1 MRIGLF
7 GGTFN
12 PIHRGHL
19 WAASEVKK
27 GFNLDQIFLIPAAI
41 PPHKRPGTVASG
53 DDRLEMINLAAADT
67 PGLTASDVELNR
79 SGPSYTIDTVWHFKH
94 TFADD
99 TRIYLMM
106 GLDAFLDIDTWK
118 SVKKLLE
125 EVPFIVIARPD
136 EIYTDARQGWIFLGD
151 YLKTK
156 LSEDYEFSAS
166 HSGYMS
172 EGKQPIHICD
182 VKALDISSTKIR
194 KRVNKGQS
202 IESLVPDKVAE
213 FIKSKGLYK

>member
-1 MRIGLF
+1 
-7 GGTFN
+7 
-12 PIHRGHL
+12 
-19 WAASEVKK
+19 
-27 GFNLDQIFLIPAAI
+27 
-41 PPHKRPGTVASG
+41 VASG